1 MQALIYCVNQRK
13 LSSYK
18 KVHEESARIFS
29 LSLVN
34 MMVTVT
40 KKLHSMSFSDWMIEF
55 KSYFIS
61 TL

>member
-18 KVHEESARIFS
+18 KVHEESAWIFS